1 MCFPRVYLWVNIFT
15 CKMLNFGSIHINI
28 ITSLFPTLNPPGQL
42 EPWQLP
48 ADLCLRGQDREAL
61 GCWCRYSR
69 YNFQHGHWS
78 GRPAAGLP
86 VAERLSP
93 WHLLVRI
100 HQLSGQEQPWPA
112 HTHHQG
118 RTLKCL
124 WKLFQDIAN
133 AVFFKGI
140 NLLLFAWVDIF
151 KDLAAYKLLNCL
163 KPVNSVEEWCSVKL
177 H

>member
-1 MCFPRVYLWVNIFT
+1 MDKENTLFPTQMRDYDAPSLSYGLDVFCKFVFYVLIFGWT
-15 CKMLNFGSIHINI
+15 FLCTKCWIHINI
-28 ITSLFPTLNPPGQL
+28 MTPLFPTLNPPDQL

-69 YNFQHGHWS
+69 YNFQYGHWS

-86 VAERLSP
+86 VAEGLSP

-124 WKLFQDIAN
+124 WKLFHDIA
-133 AVFFKGI
+133 KR
-140 NLLLFAWVDIF
+140 
-151 KDLAAYKLLNCL
+151 
-163 KPVNSVEEWCSVKL
+163 CSVKL